1 MRRLA
6 TVALLARRLGGSA
19 RSATW
24 VALPVLVA
32 FWRVAVVMRP
42 QTFAFPLFAVVLW
55 LLLDAGARERVRLWA
70 RWPAWAVRWVV
81 WRARKEVR
89 RAADRRRRG
98 GERHG

>member
-1 MRRLA
+1 MAEVNEPPVDRPGAGR
-6 TVALLARRLGGSA
+6 ALIGLVSDVLMLG
-19 RSATW
+19 
-24 VALPVLVA
+24 
-32 FWRVAVVMRP
+32 
-42 QTFAFPLFAVVLW
+42 VLW